1 MSTLLTKL
9 DSTLP
14 WLRAESGPLGDKKF
28 RKQHGLPPTS
38 LNLLPSPNRV
48 IAVYQES
55 SLNWTVMTFTTNM
68 QLTYL
73 NFSKR
78 LTKPRAE
85 FAVLEFVLEEVVE
98 CLSENLES
106 QQQNFPDDSDGIQG
120 MMARLAAAKQ
130 ILSQEQNKPI
140 EPTTFHM

>member
-1 MSTLLTKL
+1 
-9 DSTLP
+9 
-14 WLRAESGPLGDKKF
+14 
-28 RKQHGLPPTS
+28 
-38 LNLLPSPNRV
+38 
-48 IAVYQES
+48 
-55 SLNWTVMTFTTNM
+55 MTFTTNM

-98 CLSENLES
+98 CLSENLEA